1 MGETH
6 LYYFICGPLLWI
18 AFLVFV
24 GGIVFRTV
32 QFFKLT
38 QKKDPLIFLPTK
50 NHKERYGKSSVQE
63 RKMRFV
69 VSLKNS
75 ILGQHQAVA
84 ILTSFF
90 HVLIFILPI
99 FLLAHNLLL
108 YESWNFSLWSF
119 SESMGDTLTILFLFL
134 AMFFFFRRVVVAKVR
149 ALSRTSDYLVWL
161 ITVTPFLTGFICYRQ
176 WFDYHTALII
186 HILSGELMLIAITFT
201 KLGHMI
207 FFFLARF
214 FIGSEFSL
222 SRGTRTW

>member
-1 MGETH
+1 MGEIP
-6 LYYFICGPLLWI
+6 LYYFIRGPLLWI

-24 GGIVFRTV
+24 GGIGFRTF

-38 QKKDPLIFLPTK
+38 RKKDPLIYSPPK
-50 NHKERYGKSSVQE
+50 NHKERYGKTSDQE

-84 ILTSFF
+84 ILTSLF

-119 SESMGDTLTILFLFL
+119 SEPTGDTLTLLFLFL
-134 AMFFFFRRVVVAKVR
+134 AMFFFIRRVVVAKVR
-149 ALSRTSDYLVWL
+149 ALTRTSDYFVWL

-176 WFDYHTALII
+176 WFDYNTALII
-186 HILSGELMLIAITFT
+186 HILSGELMLISITFT
-201 KLGHMI
+201 KVGHMI

-214 FIGSEFSL
+214 FIGSEFSFNG
-222 SRGTRTW
+222 GTRTW